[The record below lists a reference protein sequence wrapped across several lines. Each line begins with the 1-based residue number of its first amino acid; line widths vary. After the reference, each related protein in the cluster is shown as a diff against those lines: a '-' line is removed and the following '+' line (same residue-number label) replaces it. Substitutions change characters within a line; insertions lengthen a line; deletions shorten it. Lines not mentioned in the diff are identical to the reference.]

1 MRVFISFAMQDANL
15 ATQLE
20 AALRRNNIE
29 TICGWMI
36 GGRDANAARDFMEI

>member
-1 MRVFISFAMQDANL
+1 MRIFISFAKRDADL

-29 TICGWMI
+29 TRSSLDVASGE
-36 GGRDANAARDFMEI
+36 D